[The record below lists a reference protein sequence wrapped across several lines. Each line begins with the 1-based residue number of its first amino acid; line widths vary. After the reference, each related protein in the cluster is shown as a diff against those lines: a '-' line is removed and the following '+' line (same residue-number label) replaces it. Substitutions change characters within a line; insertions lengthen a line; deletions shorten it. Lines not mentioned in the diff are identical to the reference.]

1 MNFKNMFLIDQ
12 VEIVVIWGLS
22 QSQSTFKYSVLF
34 FFFLCAVLCFI
45 WRLKRQPFIYSQHIT
60 PTGTIDFHILW
71 YLKFSPSFPPQRI
84 CIKRLFRV
92 VISPF
97 SCSLSFGIFQ
107 GTEAEN
113 KGEEDGRLPSQF
125 WCLVKRKESDCA
137 ARFLLTDR
145 RRADAD

>member
-1 MNFKNMFLIDQ
+1 MHNMSTTIKVIYIHCFKFSCKLTTRHQQILLQLIALTYNTVFCLN
-12 VEIVVIWGLS
+12 VEN
-22 QSQSTFKYSVLF
+22 TNLF
-34 FFFLCAVLCFI
+34 TTV
-45 WRLKRQPFIYSQHIT
+45 
-60 PTGTIDFHILW
+60 DFRILW
-71 YLKFSPSFPPQRI
+71 YLKFSPSFPPQRV

-92 VISPF
+92 VISPL